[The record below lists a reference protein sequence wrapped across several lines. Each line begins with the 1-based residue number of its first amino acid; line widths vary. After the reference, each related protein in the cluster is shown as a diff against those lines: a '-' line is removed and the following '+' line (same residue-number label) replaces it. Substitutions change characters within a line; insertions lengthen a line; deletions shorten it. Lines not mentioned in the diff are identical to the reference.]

1 MPSVIAKSWRGAA
14 CARRLLRF
22 GILGPAV
29 AICLSPW
36 SPRVQTLHLFPRP
49 VSRAPGTGGS
59 RGVAV
64 ASGGCLRLCGPL
76 EAFSFDLLDHHARRP
91 RLIGFTNEATEE
103 TLETGLTGRSPDS
116 RSKGETRIPVRRR
129 RAYRVNFSPGHSRSH
144 QVT

>member
-1 MPSVIAKSWRGAA
+1 MREEALTIRNSRPGCGYLPFSSEPAGANPSSV
-14 CARRLLRF
+14 
-22 GILGPAV
+22 PATREP
-29 AICLSPW
+29 SPGN
-36 SPRVQTLHLFPRP
+36 R
-49 VSRAPGTGGS
+49 GS

-116 RSKGETRIPVRRR
+116 RSKGETRTPVRRR
-129 RAYRVNFSPGHSRSH
+129 RA
-144 QVT
+144 